1 MSADKIENLPVVRQ
15 ENFSLSPRN
24 LSEAMEYAKIIAQS
38 DIVPK
43 DFKGKPGNVLVAV
56 QMGAELGL
64 PPMQALQ
71 NIAVING
78 RPSVWGDAMLALIR
92 AHHSCEYV
100 IEEFEDSTMTAICKA
115 KRRGN
120 PEQVLRFS
128 KTDAETAKLWGKEGP
143 WKQYPKRMLQMRS
156 RGFALRD
163 VWPDVL
169 RGIISAEEA
178 QDYQEAVVVPTPKG
192 READVSTKKTLA
204 EYAAEVDAIGTVD
217 ELTAW
222 YKANVK
228 ECQKD
233 LSPDDQKE
241 LLKVCADRKYL
252 ITEPCTD
259 EQFAELS
266 AEWEP
271 LVRGGKKK
279 AKAIIATAKT
289 SMVLT
294 DEQQMQIESWQEEGA

>member
-1 MSADKIENLPVVRQ
+1 
-15 ENFSLSPRN
+15 
-24 LSEAMEYAKIIAQS
+24 MEYAKIIAQS

-100 IEEFEDSTMTAICKA
+100 IEEFEDATMTAICKA

-128 KTDAETAKLWGKEGP
+128 KADAETAKLWGKEGP

-192 READVSTKKTLA
+192 RGADVSTVKKTLA
-204 EYAAEVDAIGTVD
+204 EYAAEVDATETVD
-217 ELTAW
+217 DLNAW
-222 YKANVK
+222 YKDNVK
-228 ECQKD
+228 SCQKD
-233 LSPDDQKE
+233 LSAEEQKE
-241 LLKVCADRKYL
+241 LLSLCAKRKEEL
-252 ITEPCTD
+252 APKLETCTD
-259 EQFAELS
+259 ELFAEL
-266 AEWEP
+266 AKEWEP

-289 SMVLT
+289 SMILT
-294 DEQQMQIESWQEEGA
+294 DEQQMQIAAWEEEGA